1 MNKQYDIVVVGAG
14 PAGMAAAVS
23 ADQAGLSVLVVDEQT
38 APGGQIYR
46 SLEKNVARNSHL
58 LDKDY
63 SAGRPLIE
71 ALRESSIDYLPQ
83 TSVWN
88 LEKSLQ
94 LDLLTDGQARRVTA
108 QHVILSAGAM
118 ERPVPIPGWT
128 LPGVMGAAAAD
139 VLLKNSD
146 LVPEGPV
153 VLAGSGPLLLLVATH
168 LVANDVELVAMV
180 ETAGLSDY
188 CKSLPY
194 IPGALRSYRYLLKGL
209 QMRMKVRNA
218 RVPLFLGCRD
228 LEVIGAEKA
237 ESFKFTCRGKKREI
251 AAETVLLHEGV
262 IPNMR
267 LSRLIGCENEWYEA
281 QRYWRP
287 KVGDWG
293 QTSVPGVSIAGD
305 CAGVRGVGIATAA
318 GHLAGL
324 DAACRLKV
332 ISTSE
337 RDMKATQYRK
347 TVEQESLIRP
357 FIDHVF
363 PPSPQALVPPH
374 DDTIVCRCEE
384 LTAGQIREAVALGA
398 RDPAQIK
405 GHTRTGMGPC
415 QGRMCETTMTEII
428 AAESLSTIEEVGC
441 LRIRPPLKPLTIDQ
455 LAELE
460 M

>member
-1 MNKQYDIVVVGAG
+1 MNNRYDVVVVGAG

-23 ADQAGLSVLVVDEQT
+23 ADQAGLSVLMVDEQ
-38 APGGQIYR
+38 AEPGGQIYR

-58 LDKDY
+58 LDEDY

-71 ALRESSIDYLPQ
+71 ALRESSVDYLPQ

-88 LEKSLQ
+88 LDNSLE
-94 LDLLTDGQARRVTA
+94 LDLLTDGQARRVEA
-108 QHVILSAGAM
+108 RHVILSAGAM

-146 LVPEGPV
+146 MVPDGPV
-153 VLAGSGPLLLLVATH
+153 ILAGSGPLLLLVATH
-168 LVANDVELVAMV
+168 LVANDVELVALV
-180 ETAGLSDY
+180 ETAGLGDY

-194 IPGALRSYRYLLKGL
+194 LPGALRSYRYLIKGL
-209 QMRMKVRNA
+209 QMRMKVRSA
-218 RVPLFLGCRD
+218 GAPLFLGCRD
-228 LEVIGAEKA
+228 LQVVGEDKA
-237 ESFKFTCRGKKREI
+237 EGLKFTCRGKEREI

-267 LSRLIGCENEWYEA
+267 LSRLVGCENEWYEA

-287 KVGDWG
+287 KVADWG
-293 QTSVPGVSIAGD
+293 RTSVSGVSIAGD
-305 CAGVRGVGIATAA
+305 CAGVRGVGVATAA

-324 DAACRLKV
+324 DAACRLQV

-337 RDMKATQYRK
+337 RDMKAAKHRK
-347 TVEQESLIRP
+347 TVEHESLIRP

-363 PPSPQALVPPH
+363 PPSSQALVPPH
-374 DDTIVCRCEE
+374 DDTVVCRCEE

-405 GHTRTGMGPC
+405 GYTRAGMGPC
-415 QGRMCETTMTEII
+415 QGRMCETTMAEII
-428 AAESLSTIEEVGC
+428 AAESACSIEEVGC

-455 LAELE
+455 LAENEL
-460 M
+460 